1 MPTEHDV
8 PDGVA
13 DILPGAIPI
22 NPPALSFRTSQPEQ
36 FQQLFQDHF
45 YVACEDGCTIREF
58 LCEQM
63 HVCGDYTQRRIQTVF
78 LNGHPVDDI
87 DTAQITAGDT
97 VALSSAMPGLMGA
110 MMRSNSPFKQMRDT
124 ITLHQKATQEDSP
137 GRQCLVRM
145 RLFNFLAKELAG
157 LFTDN
162 GFYIETDVFQQ
173 FLTRQEPTLE
183 GILLDGTPFVLP
195 WDTPPK
201 APMIFVKRMETTVA
215 PER

>member
-1 MPTEHDV
+1 MLPTLQDV
-8 PDGVA
+8 SDGA
-13 DILPGAIPI
+13 AAIPPGVIPI
-22 NPPALSFRTSQPEQ
+22 NPPALSFHTTQPEQ

-45 YVACEDGCTIREF
+45 YVACEDNCTIREL

-63 HVCGDYTQRRIQTVF
+63 HVCGDYTQRRVQTVF

-87 DTAQITAGDT
+87 DTARITAGDT

-110 MMRSNSPFKQMRDT
+110 MMRTNSPFKQMRDT
-124 ITLHQKATQEDSP
+124 ISLKEDARQEDAP

-157 LFTDN
+157 LFVDN
-162 GFYIETDVFQQ
+162 GFYIETDAFQH
-173 FLTRQEPTLE
+173 FVDRHTPDLE
-183 GILLDGTPFVLP
+183 QVLLDRDPVP
-195 WDTPPK
+195 WPWRVAPN
-201 APMIFVKRMETTVA
+201 APMIFVKRTVA